1 MKRFLSI
8 FCLFLFCIIPILSQD
23 NRGLPVEATLNYAIY
38 EGDTI
43 QQIHL
48 RDVNVFGRIRFK
60 NNKERQEY
68 SKLIRDVKIAY
79 PYAKKVA
86 YAVIETY
93 EYMETLPNDKA
104 KQKYMDDVQK
114 FMMDEYKPKLKK
126 LTKSQSRILVK
137 LIDRECNTPSYNIVK
152 AIVGSF
158 KAGLYNAFAGLFG
171 NSLKAEYDPRGKDSA
186 IEAIVLQIEDG
197 SIDFY
202 YAQNYHGYGK

>member
-1 MKRFLSI
+1 MKRFLLI
-8 FCLFLFCIIPILSQD
+8 FGYILLFTTPLLSQ
-23 NRGLPVEATLNYAIY
+23 NRELPIEGRLNYAIY
-38 EGDTI
+38 ENDTVP
-43 QQIHL
+43 QFHL
-48 RDVNVFGRIRFK
+48 RQVNIYPIKKFK

-86 YAVIETY
+86 YAVVETY
-93 EYMETLPNDKA
+93 EYMETLPDDKS

-126 LTKSQSRILVK
+126 MTKRQGQILVK
-137 LIDRECNTPSYNIVK
+137 LINRECNASSYNIVK

-171 NSLKAEYDPRGKDSA
+171 NSLKTEYDPQGKDA
-186 IEAIVLQIEDG
+186 DIETIVLQIEDG
-197 SIDFY
+197 SIDYY
-202 YAQNYHGYGK
+202 YARNYHGFGK